1 MKVKALIIDDES
13 DICYLLSR
21 LLQQKNYET
30 TFVNSLKEARET
42 LEQELPDLIVLDNHL
57 PDGLSINYIP
67 VLKEKYPAIKII
79 MITGHDSGD
88 DRERALEN
96 GADYFIG
103 KPFSKE
109 IIHKAVEAVTREFP
123 M

>member
-109 IIHKAVEAVTREFP
+109 IIHKAVEAVTG
-123 M
+123 